1 MLGFD
6 DFQKFWYNGESR
18 KDGSPC
24 SYVIIKEKITE
35 ENDEIFYGEY
45 PYCEEDE
52 DKDWEQVEK
61 LYASYLAG
69 AEETYLDD

>member
-1 MLGFD
+1 MLEFA
-6 DFQKFWYNGESR
+6 DFQRFWYNGESR
-18 KDGSPC
+18 KDNSPC
-24 SYVIIKEKITE
+24 SYVIIKEGD
-35 ENDEIFYGEY
+35 NEIFYGEY